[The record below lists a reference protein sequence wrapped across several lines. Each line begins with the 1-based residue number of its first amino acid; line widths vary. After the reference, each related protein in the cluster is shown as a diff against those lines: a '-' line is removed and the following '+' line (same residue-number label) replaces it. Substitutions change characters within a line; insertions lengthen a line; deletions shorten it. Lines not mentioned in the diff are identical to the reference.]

1 MDCTFVDG
9 FLEAVE
15 FMAFLKDN
23 STFPGQN
30 CQYLYHHSKN
40 STGKKESWRRFREWR
55 MGE

>member
-1 MDCTFVDG
+1 MDCTFVDD